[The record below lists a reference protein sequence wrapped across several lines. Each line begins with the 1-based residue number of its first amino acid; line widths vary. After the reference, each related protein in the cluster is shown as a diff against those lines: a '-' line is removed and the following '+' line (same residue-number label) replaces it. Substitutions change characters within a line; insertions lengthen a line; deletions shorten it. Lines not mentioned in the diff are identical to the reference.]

1 MENYIVSARKYR
13 PETFQTVIG
22 QPAITTTL
30 KNAIRTRQLAHA
42 YLFCGPRGIG
52 KTTCARIFAKT
63 INCFHITENTEA
75 CNECESC
82 LSFNSSRSYNIHEL
96 DGASNNSVDDIR
108 SLIEQVRIPPQIGK
122 YSIYIIDEVHMLS
135 PNAFNAF
142 LKTLEEPPSHAIFI
156 LATTEKHKIIPT
168 ILSRCQIFDFNRI
181 KMEDIAI
188 HLENIAKAENIEAE
202 RAGLDIISQKADGA
216 MRDALSIFDQIVS
229 FSGGKITYQN
239 VIDNLN
245 VLDYDYFFRL
255 TDSILTGNIPAAL
268 MIFNEVL
275 DRGFDGHNFIN
286 GLSRHFRDLLVCR
299 DEVTIQLLEVGAA
312 IREQYRT
319 QSKSCSHEFI
329 LNALDLTNK
338 CDLSFRS
345 SRNQRLH
352 VELCLVQLCSLQTG
366 EKKKSEPSEGL
377 LKQSSSQKEP
387 ARAGTG
393 SPVTAGNITQNKAED
408 SNTSSSR
415 NTGIT
420 GDGKSPGS
428 PIKPS
433 DIHSSSGASPS
444 TQGEN
449 TSGSSMSSRMTTG
462 GNANPQGPSTS
473 SIKGL
478 ITKSNRQ
485 DREPDPAD
493 NAKNPVGTSDFPEDI
508 EKSSEQGR
516 NISRNQTQGSIGNS
530 VTVTGN
536 SVEGIGDTTEGS
548 EGSGNIAEG
557 IGDTA
562 EGSEGSGNIE
572 EGIGDTAEGSE
583 GSGNI
588 AEGIG
593 DTTEGS
599 EGSGNIAEGIGDT
612 AEGSEGSG
620 NIEEGIG
627 DTAEGSEGSGKISK
641 GTGDASEGN
650 EGTGKFTERGRN
662 ISEGSGNVEQE
673 RGKTGNTA
681 TESEESTGNKTA
693 SNSTNLTAHPY
704 PASQL
709 DIIDSYGINNT
720 LSIKDALRGTQ
731 IKKENDPADN
741 TDEVEIDNDDLL
753 VAAED
758 GDDFTEKDLQEQW
771 KKFANQISGRQPRLY
786 NTLLANKPSITSQS
800 SIEFEI
806 SNPLQLEALDK
817 LKPELLGHLRREL
830 NRNLELLFV
839 INETIKESRLYQPED
854 KYEHMVKKNP
864 ALAIFKQKFN
874 LDFD

>member
-181 KMEDIAI
+181 RMEDIAL
-188 HLENIAKAENIEAE
+188 HLENIALAENIEAE

-255 TDSILTGNIPAAL
+255 TDSILTGNIPGAL

-312 IREQYRT
+312 LREQYRI
-319 QSKSCSHEFI
+319 QSNSCSHSFI

-338 CDLSFRS
+338 CDLSFRT

-352 VELCLVQLCSLQTG
+352 VELCLVQLCSLQTD

-377 LKQSSSQKEP
+377 LKQNGASQVSVSP
-387 ARAGTG
+387 GTG
-393 SPVTAGNITQNKAED
+393 NPAASGAALNKTGGD
-408 SNTSSSR
+408 TTGSNR
-415 NTGIT
+415 NTGSA
-420 GDGKSPGS
+420 GDENPAGNSNS
-428 PIKPS
+428 
-433 DIHSSSGASPS
+433 HSEQQRNAGASRS
-444 TQGEN
+444 TQKEDIPVS
-449 TSGSSMSSRMTTG
+449 TMASRMTTG
-462 GNANPQGPSTS
+462 GTTNPQGPSTS

-485 DREPDPAD
+485 DPVPEPDD
-493 NAKNPVGTSDFPEDI
+493 NVDKPEATTGSAGEN
-508 EKSSEQGR
+508 EKPDDRGR
-516 NISRNQTQGSIGNS
+516 NNSQDQPQVNIG
-530 VTVTGN
+530 
-536 SVEGIGDTTEGS
+536 
-548 EGSGNIAEG
+548 
-557 IGDTA
+557 
-562 EGSEGSGNIE
+562 
-572 EGIGDTAEGSE
+572 
-583 GSGNI
+583 
-588 AEGIG
+588 
-593 DTTEGS
+593 
-599 EGSGNIAEGIGDT
+599 
-612 AEGSEGSG
+612 
-620 NIEEGIG
+620 
-627 DTAEGSEGSGKISK
+627 
-641 GTGDASEGN
+641 
-650 EGTGKFTERGRN
+650 N
-662 ISEGSGNVEQE
+662 ISEGAGNISE
-673 RGKTGNTA
+673 GITGNTA
-681 TESEESTGNKTA
+681 ES
-693 SNSTNLTAHPY
+693 PP

-709 DIIDSYGINNT
+709 DIIGSYGINNT
-720 LSIKDALRGTQ
+720 LSIKDALKGTLI
-731 IKKENDPADN
+731 IKDTDPDDNPQEAD
-741 TDEVEIDNDDLL
+741 DDDDLL

-758 GDDFTEKDLQEQW
+758 GDDFTEKELQEQW
-771 KKFANQISGRQPRLY
+771 IKFANQISNRHPRLY
-786 NTLLANKPSITSQS
+786 NTLLANKPTITSQT

-806 SNPLQLEALDK
+806 SNPLQQEALDK

-864 ALAIFKQKFN
+864 SLAVFKQKFN